1 MTEATLKET
10 DRSQDDALRV
20 LYEGL
25 VGYYLHECKNALRN
39 AIGVLETLQYQATKD
54 SEVRW
59 EAVTRATQQLRHLA
73 DSVMALP
80 GPRDQI
86 DPVDVNEVIRRV
98 VHGYRG
104 QLRVRNIVTDLE
116 HIPHLLINRWEL
128 MTLFQVLL
136 SNAARAVQMKSEH
149 RPAIRIGT
157 AVDGEGEIPMV
168 VIRVRDNGVG
178 MTAEQLSLAF
188 KPGYSTW
195 GDAGYGLAIAKHL
208 IDRHGGSLTLD
219 SKHGEG
225 TTVTARI
232 PLKRYQAEA
241 S

>member
-1 MTEATLKET
+1 MTEATLKDT

-86 DPVDVNEVIRRV
+86 EPIDVNEVIRRV

-104 QLRVRNIVTDLE
+104 QLRVRDIVTDLE

-178 MTAEQLSLAF
+178 MTEEQLSLAF

-208 IDRHGGSLTLD
+208 IDRHGGSLKLD
-219 SKHGEG
+219 SRHGEG